1 MFGCIRSMFTIFLA
15 LGIIFS
21 CGSCT
26 KQYADPED
34 RSAWTEERAAVDGR
48 LVRMLEWELYREAEA
63 LADSMLS
70 AGWRDPRL
78 LGQKATAIGTIGRVD
93 EAIGLFEEAIV
104 EDYASCDNH
113 LNFAVL
119 LMRADKTGRA
129 ITELNEAKQFC
140 AGVNRVTIF
149 RNLAVGYVKTDRP
162 DRALEEVEKGLLIAP
177 KDPYLLGLKGMLI
190 AADDPDMAEQLLS
203 APISSGAEEPEF
215 LYQYGILLLN
225 AERYDTAIEALERAM
240 QLKPSDLD
248 IGEAL
253 ALALIRAKRLPEAER
268 LYRML
273 EKSDRAFPLELS
285 RLYIDMYRYEEAL
298 ELLSR
303 LQPTA
308 ETLDRSAMCLLNLGR
323 IDEAVEKEREALSLR
338 PDWPVAMIN
347 LAVLLAAQGELDEA
361 RGLLEQVLEIDPGN
375 ATALQNIERIRKALE
390 GAK

>member
-1 MFGCIRSMFTIFLA
+1 MLGCIRPMLILPMA
-15 LGIIFS
+15 LGIILF

-26 KQYADPED
+26 KHYADD
-34 RSAWTEERAAVDGR
+34 ADLSAWTADRATVDTR
-48 LVRMLEWELYREAEA
+48 LVRMLEWELYEEAEA

-78 LGQKATAIGTIGRVD
+78 LGQKAAAAGVLGKTD
-93 EAIGLFEEAIV
+93 EAISLFEEAIV

-119 LMRADKTGRA
+119 LMRAGKTGRA
-129 ITELNEAKQFC
+129 VTELNEAKQFC
-140 AGVNRVTIF
+140 SGANRVTIF

-190 AADDPDMAEQLLS
+190 AADDPGMAEQLIS
-203 APISSGAEEPEF
+203 IPISSGAEEPEF
-215 LYQYGILLLN
+215 LYQYGILLIN
-225 AERYDTAIEALERAM
+225 AERYDMAVEVLERASRSR
-240 QLKPSDLD
+240 PSDLD

-253 ALALIRAKRLPEAER
+253 ALALFRARRLAEAEK

-273 EKSDRAFPLELS
+273 EMNGRALPLELA
-285 RLYIDMYRYEEAL
+285 RTYMDMLRYEEAL
-298 ELLSR
+298 ELFSR
-303 LQPTA
+303 LEPTA
-308 ETLDRSAMCLLNLGR
+308 EILDRSAMCMMNLGR
-323 IDEAVEKEREALSLR
+323 IDEAVEKERAAISIR
-338 PDWPVAMIN
+338 PDWPVALIN
-347 LAVLLAAQGELDEA
+347 LAVLLAARGELDEA
-361 RGLLEQVLEIDPGN
+361 RELLEQVLEIDPDN

>member
-1 MFGCIRSMFTIFLA
+1 MLGCIRPMLILPMA
-15 LGIIFS
+15 LGIILF

-26 KQYADPED
+26 KHYADD
-34 RSAWTEERAAVDGR
+34 ADLSAWTADRATVDTR
-48 LVRMLEWELYREAEA
+48 LVRMLEWELYEEAEA

-78 LGQKATAIGTIGRVD
+78 LGQKAAAAGVLGKTD
-93 EAIGLFEEAIV
+93 EAISLFEEAIV

-119 LMRADKTGRA
+119 LMRAGKTGRA
-129 ITELNEAKQFC
+129 VTELNEAKQFC
-140 AGVNRVTIF
+140 SGANRVTIF

-190 AADDPDMAEQLLS
+190 AADDPGMAEQLIS
-203 APISSGAEEPEF
+203 IPISSGAEEPEF
-215 LYQYGILLLN
+215 LYQYGILLIN
-225 AERYDTAIEALERAM
+225 AERYDMAVEVLERASRSR
-240 QLKPSDLD
+240 PSDLD

-253 ALALIRAKRLPEAER
+253 ALALFRARRLAEAEK

-273 EKSDRAFPLELS
+273 EMNGRALPLELA
-285 RLYIDMYRYEEAL
+285 RTYMDMLRYEEAL
-298 ELLSR
+298 ELFLR
-303 LQPTA
+303 LEPTA
-308 ETLDRSAMCLLNLGR
+308 EILDRSAMCMMNLGR
-323 IDEAVEKEREALSLR
+323 IDEAVEKERAAISIR
-338 PDWPVAMIN
+338 PDWPVALIN
-347 LAVLLAAQGELDEA
+347 LAVLLAARGELDEA
-361 RGLLEQVLEIDPGN
+361 RELLEQVLEIDPDN